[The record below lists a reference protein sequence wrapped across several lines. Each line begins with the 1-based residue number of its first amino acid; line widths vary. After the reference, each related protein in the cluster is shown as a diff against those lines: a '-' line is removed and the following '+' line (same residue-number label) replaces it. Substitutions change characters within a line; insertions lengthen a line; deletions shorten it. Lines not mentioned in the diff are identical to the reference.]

1 MMSTFLKKCTV
12 VFYAIAGVCLC
23 PAIIFSWQGDP
34 LSEPETR
41 QLLEKMKDKEKTI
54 QTFTAKIRQSK
65 KTQMFQEPLQSEGLI
80 YFDHAGRLLFKMT
93 EPSPMIILFKE
104 GRIFIQYPDIG
115 KTEETYIG
123 NDFLTSYMGFQASI
137 EHLYEQYSIAIYS
150 NPQFNRYRLTMT
162 PKEPRM
168 AKRIDM
174 IEVMVKA
181 IDLLP
186 EQIQIL
192 EKDGDITSI
201 TLEFISINQSLPL
214 NIFDIDQS
222 LQRPRDR

>member
-1 MMSTFLKKCTV
+1 MKRALCKECVLFL
-12 VFYAIAGVCLC
+12 FAIASVCLC
-23 PAIIFSWQGDP
+23 PNIVLSWQGDP

-41 QLLEKMKDKEKTI
+41 QMLEKIKAKEKGI
-54 QTFTAKIRQSK
+54 HTFTARIRQTK

-80 YFDHAGRLLFKMT
+80 YFDHAGYLLFKMT
-93 EPSPMIILFKE
+93 DPSPIIILFKE

-123 NDFLTSYMGFQASI
+123 NDFLKSYLGFQTSI
-137 EHLYEQYSIAIYS
+137 EHLYEHYSIEIYS
-150 NPQFNRYRLTMT
+150 NPKFNRYRLTMT
-162 PKEPRM
+162 PKEPGL

-174 IEVMVKA
+174 IEVMLKT

-201 TLEFISINQSLPL
+201 TLEFTSINQPLPL
-214 NIFDIDQS
+214 NIFDIDQTI
-222 LQRPRDR
+222 QRPRNR